1 VATEAPLTPPV
12 APRRPRVGRG
22 SDPAPLTP
30 AVVRAL
36 LRAAGWQLARGLWA
50 GRRRGAAWRRL
61 AARIREPAVRG
72 EALAALDGKR
82 YFVDGAVLLWT
93 LPDRPAPALLR
104 LLADFQIAANL
115 IDHAGEHGARTCG
128 RTSTTLTGALVDA
141 VAAGGARAGDDA
153 PRGDLSDPYAD
164 HPWSG
169 DDGYLRA
176 LVDACR
182 AGCAALPGH
191 TAARETLVREA
202 ALAQALELTHHPDP
216 ALRAAALQ
224 RFAVKAHPGE
234 NDLRWFEL
242 AAGDASAMTV
252 LAILALAAEPGAS
265 PADRAATVRAYR
277 WVAALSTMLDSHVDR
292 DGDERSGDW
301 SAVAPYGD
309 RTDAVSELAAL
320 VDRTLREVAALR
332 HGPRHV
338 VVVCAMVAMFLS
350 GDEVRDDPATRTLVD
365 AGGTLTRRLVP
376 VLRAWRAVSSRD

>member
-1 VATEAPLTPPV
+1 
-12 APRRPRVGRG
+12 
-22 SDPAPLTP
+22 
-30 AVVRAL
+30 VVRAL
-36 LRAAGWQLARGLWA
+36 LRAATWQLARGLWSS
-50 GRRRGAAWRRL
+50 RRRSAAWRGR

-82 YFVDGAVLLWT
+82 YFVDGAALLWT

-104 LLADFQIAANL
+104 LLTDFQIAANL

-141 VAAGGARAGDDA
+141 VAVGPAVGGDTTGGDVA
-153 PRGDLSDPYAD
+153 DPYAD

-182 AGCAALPGH
+182 TGCAALPGYA
-191 TAARETLVREA
+191 AARETLVREA
-202 ALAQALELTHHPDP
+202 ALVQALELSHHPDP
-216 ALRAAALQ
+216 ALRAAALE
-224 RFAVKAHPGE
+224 RFATTAHPGD
-234 NDLRWFEL
+234 DLRWFEL

-252 LAILALAAEPGAS
+252 LATLALAAEPAATA
-265 PADRAATVRAYR
+265 ADRAATVRAYR

-301 SAVAPYGD
+301 SAVAPYGE
-309 RTDAVSELAAL
+309 RADAVRELAAL

-350 GDEVRDDPATRTLVD
+350 GAGMRSDPATRTLVD

-376 VLRAWRAVSSRD
+376 VLRAWRAVSSRGAGQRRER